1 MPKNSLLPEWV
12 RKVLESVILRFL
24 ISVKRLEKSPEAGW
38 FQDFSGCGGRTRTY
52 GLRVMRQSQAQIGV
66 ISAPICAI
74 YRHSLGG
81 FSIVSV
87 QPCPLFSDSGSKLG
101 QDMRKPETYRN
112 EIKSYIVRTGMTM
125 TEVVDYLS
133 DEYGWSRSVP
143 NLSGKLKRGSLRYG
157 EAVELADALGYDI
170 VREKR

>member
-1 MPKNSLLPEWV
+1 
-12 RKVLESVILRFL
+12 
-24 ISVKRLEKSPEAGW
+24 
-38 FQDFSGCGGRTRTY
+38 
-52 GLRVMRQSQAQIGV
+52 
-66 ISAPICAI
+66 
-74 YRHSLGG
+74 
-81 FSIVSV
+81 
-87 QPCPLFSDSGSKLG
+87 
-101 QDMRKPETYRN
+101 MRKSETYRN

-170 VREKR
+170 VWQKRKTNY